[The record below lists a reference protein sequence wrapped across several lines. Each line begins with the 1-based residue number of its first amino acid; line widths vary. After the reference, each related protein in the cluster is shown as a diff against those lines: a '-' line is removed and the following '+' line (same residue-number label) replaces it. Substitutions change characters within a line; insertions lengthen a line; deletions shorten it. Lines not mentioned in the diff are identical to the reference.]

1 MAENTEAIYKGTGRR
16 KTSTARA
23 HIKLGKDGMTV
34 NDRPIEEYFAGQVR
48 ATVYTRPFKVTNT
61 LSRFTGSIRVNGG
74 GVESQLEAVAH
85 ALSRALLKFDPT
97 LKVQLRKHKLLTRDP
112 RMKESLKYGMAHA
125 ARAKK
130 SSPKR

>member
-1 MAENTEAIYKGTGRR
+1 MSENTESIYKGTGRR

-23 HIKLGKDGMTV
+23 HIKLGKEGMTV
-34 NDRPIEEYFAGQVR
+34 NDRPIEEYFSGAVS

-61 LSRFTGSIRVNGG
+61 LSRFTGSIRVSGG
-74 GVESQLEAVAH
+74 GLEGQLEAVAH
-85 ALSRALLKFDPT
+85 ALSRALMKFDPT

-112 RMKESLKYGMAHA
+112 RMKESLKYGLAHA